1 MPTSNDMQKVL
12 DIQDKNM
19 IFEDHCVSYDV
30 HKQKKCKFID
40 CTLTYIPTKCKKC
53 QISNKEYTII
63 KNGTQTSRITVP
75 MTGIYPTYL
84 RVKKQRF
91 KCKAC
96 EATFTAETPIVKE
109 HCFISNFIKAEI
121 LMKSAD
127 ARSIKSLSE
136 ETNVS
141 HATIQRIINEQ
152 AKEYRPYYHSLPEN
166 LSFDEFKYGEGQM
179 AFEYIDVVS
188 GTIVDILESKDTRTI
203 KNHFRSRY
211 SQKQRSQVKTITT
224 DMNASYVSFIP
235 ELFPNADIIIDRF
248 HIIQLVNRSMNKTRV
263 KVMNRLRTSNGE
275 DQKKYR
281 RLKRFWKKLLKKES
295 AVSYTDYQYFPLFG
309 QRLEAAI
316 ISEMLAYDSELKET
330 YRVYQAIL
338 KAVEHNDSKQLRQ
351 LLDQST
357 SPELSGYMKTSLK
370 TLRAHFPHIQNTFY
384 YPYNNGK
391 IEGINNKIKVLNRV
405 AYGYRNFIH
414 YKNRIILHF
423 NLKPIKSKLNTIEK
437 GRECPAA

>member
-1 MPTSNDMQKVL
+1 MQNVL

-19 IFEDHCVSYDV
+19 IFEDNCVSYGI

-40 CTLTYIPTKCKKC
+40 CTLTYIPKECKKC
-53 QISNKEYTII
+53 QEPNQDFSIY
-63 KNGTQTSRITVP
+63 KNGTQTSRITFP
-75 MTGIYPTYL
+75 MSGIYPTYL

-91 KCKAC
+91 KCTSC

-109 HCFISNFIKAEI
+109 VCFISNFIKAEI
-121 LMKSAD
+121 LAKSAD
-127 ARSIKSLSE
+127 ARSIKSLAE

-141 HATIQRIINEQ
+141 STTIQRIINEQ
-152 AKEYRPYYHSLPEN
+152 VKYYRPYYHSLPEN
-166 LSFDEFKYGEGQM
+166 LSFDEFKYGNGQM
-179 AFEYIDVVS
+179 AFEYIDVVT
-188 GTIVDILESKDTRTI
+188 GTILDILESKDTRTI
-203 KNHFRSRY
+203 KDHFCSRY
-211 SQKQRSQVKTITT
+211 SQNQRNQVKTITT

-248 HIIQLVNRSMNKTRV
+248 HIVQLVNRAMNKTRV

-295 AVSYTDYQYFPLFG
+295 ELSYTTYQYFPMFG
-309 QRLEAAI
+309 QRLESAI
-316 ISEMLAYDSELKET
+316 VSEMLAYDPELKAT
-330 YRVYQAIL
+330 YTMYQAIL
-338 KAVEHNDSKQLRQ
+338 KAVEHNDSKELRTV
-351 LLDQST
+351 LDQPA

-370 TLRAHFPHIQNTFY
+370 TLSAHFLYIQNTFY

-405 AYGYRNFIH
+405 AYGYGNFIH

-423 NLKPIKSKLNTIEK
+423 NLKPIRNKIKMIEK
-437 GRECPAA
+437 EREHTAA